1 MWQTVKITC
10 MTNSDKL
17 QFDVWQTPV
26 RCATTNFWQTHEHF
40 TEIKS
45 PGHKILNGMPVKLFP
60 VFFLFSII
68 KNIGF
73 VSLRPHNY
81 PSNKLSKSSIALP
94 FFFSRLLLSFSSSHR
109 LLSLPILSLSLS
121 HFVTWHTHTTHT
133 WVHAHHIR
141 MSTHTHAPHIYKFT
155 YTHTC
160 IHTHTS
166 CNVIQKTKKTQ
177 QQKKHQMR
185 YMTCQT
191 EMRTGQ
197 VLSLCLLSEA
207 LLPAVCTSCWKA
219 GKGMWGGGCT
229 TEYISW
235 WLCSSC
241 NRHRHTKLYLQPQAE
256 HRTTYFLQ
264 HGIQSL
270 NLDQSKH
277 TQELSK
283 QGD

>member
-1 MWQTVKITC
+1 
-10 MTNSDKL
+10 
-17 QFDVWQTPV
+17 
-26 RCATTNFWQTHEHF
+26 
-40 TEIKS
+40 
-45 PGHKILNGMPVKLFP
+45 MPVKLFP

-121 HFVTWHTHTTHT
+121 LCHMTHTHTYHTYMSTCTPHTHEY
-133 WVHAHHIR
+133 
-141 MSTHTHAPHIYKFT
+141 THTHAPHIYKFT

-207 LLPAVCTSCWKA
+207 LLPAVCTSC
-219 GKGMWGGGCT
+219 
-229 TEYISW
+229 
-235 WLCSSC
+235 
-241 NRHRHTKLYLQPQAE
+241 
-256 HRTTYFLQ
+256 
-264 HGIQSL
+264 
-270 NLDQSKH
+270 
-277 TQELSK
+277 
-283 QGD
+283 

>member
-121 HFVTWHTHTTHT
+121 LCHMTHTHTYHTH
-133 WVHAHHIR
+133 
-141 MSTHTHAPHIYKFT
+141 MSTCTPHTHEYTHTHAPHIYKFT

-166 CNVIQKTKKTQ
+166 CNVIQKTKKKTTT
-177 QQKKHQMR
+177 KEASDEVHDMSNGDEDR
-185 YMTCQT
+185 S
-191 EMRTGQ
+191 
-197 VLSLCLLSEA
+197 SLILVFAVWSFTACCL
-207 LLPAVCTSCWKA
+207 
-219 GKGMWGGGCT
+219 
-229 TEYISW
+229 
-235 WLCSSC
+235 
-241 NRHRHTKLYLQPQAE
+241 H
-256 HRTTYFLQ
+256 
-264 HGIQSL
+264 
-270 NLDQSKH
+270 
-277 TQELSK
+277 
-283 QGD
+283 